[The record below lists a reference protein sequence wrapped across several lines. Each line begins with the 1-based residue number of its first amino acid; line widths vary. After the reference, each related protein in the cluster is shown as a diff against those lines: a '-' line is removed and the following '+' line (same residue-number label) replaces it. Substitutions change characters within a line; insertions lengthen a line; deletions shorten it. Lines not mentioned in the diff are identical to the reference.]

1 MVPKRGLEPPRLA
14 AQGPKP
20 CVSAISPLRLMP
32 IVSHYLNW
40 KRISV

>member
-1 MVPKRGLEPPRLA
+1 
-14 AQGPKP
+14 
-20 CVSAISPLRLMP
+20 MP